1 MSVAAPPIT
10 RLTNYI
16 NGQWTDSPT
25 SEWRDVVN
33 PATGEILASVPLAD
47 AAEVNAA
54 VEAAAAAFPAW
65 RRTPPEDRIQPLFKL
80 KMLLEEHI
88 DDIARII
95 TTENGKTFTEAK
107 AEMRRAI
114 ENVEVACGIPMMMQ
128 GYNLE
133 DVARGIDEMM
143 IRQPIG
149 VTAAIVPFNFPGM
162 IAFWYLP
169 YAIAT
174 GNTFILKPSERVPL
188 TMRYIYELLE
198 KTGLP
203 KGVVSLVNGGK
214 AVVDALI
221 DHPKVRAI
229 SFVGSTPVA
238 RYIYARSG
246 EQGKRCQ
253 CQGGAKNHVVVLPDA
268 DMPMATQIISDSAFG
283 CAGQRCLAVSVAV
296 TIGEAQK
303 TFRDS
308 IADAASK
315 LRVGNGLEDGVQMG
329 PVITPQSKE
338 RVESLIGLGE
348 KQGAK
353 VLLDG
358 RNSKVPKYESGN
370 FVNPTILDD
379 VPQTSD
385 LADTE
390 IFGPV
395 LSLVHADNMDEAL
408 AFLERSAYGNQASL
422 FTSSGSA
429 ARRFRYEAPAGN
441 IGINIGVAAPMAYF
455 PFSGWKNSF
464 LRRPARPGPRRHR
477 VLYRQESCRG
487 ALGQRAQ
494 QKVLM
499 TVPGSGVAMKLLTT
513 ESQRLRENEEQKDPR
528 TSPIIGAAIEVH
540 RHLGPGL
547 LESAYEECLCHEL
560 HLRGLVFERQVS
572 LPVSYKGLQLDCG
585 YRIDLIVGQE
595 VVIELKAVDKIL
607 PVHEAQLLTYLKTS
621 CKRVGLLINFNVPLL
636 TQGIIRRVF

>member
-1 MSVAAPPIT
+1 LLFQGILPVHPTAIPAQNTLRDSRGITIMTVAAPPAIK
-10 RLTNYI
+10 LTNYI
-16 NGQWTDSPT
+16 NGQWTDSRS
-25 SEWRDVVN
+25 SEWREVVN
-33 PATGEILASVPLAD
+33 PATGEVLASVPLAD
-47 AAEVNAA
+47 AAEVATA
-54 VEAAAAAFPAW
+54 VEGAAAAFPEW

-80 KMLLEEHI
+80 KMLLEEHL
-88 DDIARII
+88 DD
-95 TTENGKTFTEAK
+95 GKTFTEAK

-188 TMRYIYELLE
+188 TMRYVYELLA

-203 KGVVSLVNGGK
+203 RGVVSLVNGGK
-214 AVVDALI
+214 AAVDALI

-229 SFVGSTPVA
+229 SFVGSTVVA
-238 RYIYARSG
+238 RYIYARAG

-296 TIGEAQK
+296 TIGEAQT

-308 IADAASK
+308 IADAAAK
-315 LRVGNGLEDGVQMG
+315 LKVGNGLEDGVQMG

-338 RVESLIGLGE
+338 RVESLIALGE

-358 RNSKVPKYESGN
+358 RNAKVPKYETGN
-370 FVNPTILDD
+370 FVKPTILDD
-379 VPQTSD
+379 VPPRSD

-422 FTSSGSA
+422 FTSSGAA

-464 LRRPARPGPRRHR
+464 FGDLH
-477 VLYRQESCRG
+477 
-487 ALGQRAQ
+487 GQGRDAVEFYTDK
-494 QKVLM
+494 KV
-499 TVPGSGVAMKLLTT
+499 VV
-513 ESQRLRENEEQKDPR
+513 
-528 TSPIIGAAIEVH
+528 
-540 RHLGPGL
+540 
-547 LESAYEECLCHEL
+547 
-560 HLRGLVFERQVS
+560 ERWAKEHS
-572 LPVSYKGLQLDCG
+572 RK
-585 YRIDLIVGQE
+585 
-595 VVIELKAVDKIL
+595 
-607 PVHEAQLLTYLKTS
+607 
-621 CKRVGLLINFNVPLL
+621 F
-636 TQGIIRRVF
+636 